1 MLDLRIIVGSVRP
14 GRVGLPVGLWVEQFA
29 SADERFDVT
38 LLDLAEIGLPLMDEP
53 NMPHL
58 GRYTKE
64 HTKRWSALVE
74 PAGAFI
80 LVSPEYNAAPAP
92 ALKNAID
99 YLSAEW
105 KYKPVAFASYGG
117 VSGGMRAAQA
127 LKPTLLQMNMM
138 PVPEGIVIPF
148 VSSMVDDEGVFTPTE
163 PVEQGAAAV
172 LDSLARWAG
181 ALGTL
186 RNPS

>member
-14 GRVGLPVGLWVEQFA
+14 GRVGLPVGLWVEKFA
-29 SADERFDVT
+29 SADDRFEVT
-38 LLDLAEIGLPLMDEP
+38 LLDLAEIDLPLMDEP

-58 GRYTKE
+58 GQYTKE
-64 HTKRWSALVE
+64 HTKRWSSLIE
-74 PAGAFI
+74 PADAFI
-80 LVSPEYNAAPAP
+80 LVSPEYNATPSP
-92 ALKNAID
+92 ALKNSID

-148 VSSMVDDEGVFTPTE
+148 VSSMVDDDGVFTPTE
-163 PVEQGAAAV
+163 PVEKGAASV
-172 LDSLARWAG
+172 LDALARWAG
-181 ALGTL
+181 ALKQL
-186 RNPS
+186 RQG

>member
-14 GRVGLPVGLWVEQFA
+14 GRVGLPVGLWVERFA
-29 SADERFDVT
+29 SADDRFEVT
-38 LLDLAEIGLPLMDEP
+38 LLDLAEIDLPFMDEP

-58 GRYTKE
+58 GQYTKE

-74 PAGAFI
+74 PADAYI
-80 LVSPEYNAAPAP
+80 LVSPEYNATPAP

-117 VSGGMRAAQA
+117 VSGGMRAAQS

-148 VSSMVDDEGVFTPTE
+148 VSSMIDDEGVFTPTE
-163 PVEQGAAAV
+163 PVEHGATSV
-172 LDSLARWAG
+172 LNALARWAE
-181 ALGTL
+181 ALRPL
-186 RNPS
+186 RSS